1 MALDLEQIMILL
13 QKRYRAF
20 QEINRLTS
28 ELGAIVSRRDE
39 VSAALLLEMRGEEIT
54 NADICYRQI
63 WDMAQEGPEAAR
75 RIRELVTS
83 DPAAARP
90 SGSFEEQK
98 IYEIRR
104 KTTALIK
111 EIQEKDR
118 MLNIRM
124 GGDKSYYVKTD
135 R

>member
-1 MALDLEQIMILL
+1 MALDLEQVMILL

-28 ELGAIVSRRDE
+28 ELGSIISRRDE
-39 VSAALLLEMRGEEIT
+39 VSASLLLDMRGDEIEI
-54 NADICYRQI
+54 ADSCYRQI
-63 WDMAQEGPEAAR
+63 WDMSQESPEAAG
-75 RIRELVTS
+75 RIRELIMS
-83 DPAAARP
+83 DPAVAHP

-118 MLNIRM
+118 MINTRV
-124 GGDKSYYVKTD
+124 GGDKSYYVRTNK
-135 R
+135 

>member
-20 QEINRLTS
+20 QEIDRLTS
-28 ELGAIVSRRDE
+28 ELGNIMSRRDE
-39 VSAALLLEMRGEEIT
+39 VSAALLLEMRGDEISV
-54 NADICYRQI
+54 ADSCYQQI
-63 WDMAQEGPEAAR
+63 WDMSQEGPEAAR
-75 RIRELVTS
+75 RIRQLLTS
-83 DPAAARP
+83 DPAVAHP

-118 MLNIRM
+118 MLNTRV
-124 GGDKSYYVKTD
+124 GGDKSYYVKTN

>member
-1 MALDLEQIMILL
+1 MELDLEQIMILL

-20 QEINRLTS
+20 QEISRLTL
-28 ELGAIVSRRDE
+28 ELGSVISRRDE
-39 VSAALLLEMRGEEIT
+39 VSASLLLGMRGDEIAT
-54 NADICYRQI
+54 ADSCYRQI
-63 WDMAQEGPEAAR
+63 WDMSQAGQEAADK
-75 RIRELVTS
+75 IRELLTS
-83 DPAAARP
+83 DPAAAHP
-90 SGSFEEQK
+90 SGNFEEQK

-118 MLNIRM
+118 MLNTRV

>member
-1 MALDLEQIMILL
+1 MNLDLEQIMILL

-20 QEINRLTS
+20 QEINRLTV
-28 ELGAIVSRRDE
+28 ELGSVVSRRDE
-39 VSAALLLEMRGEEIT
+39 VSASLLLGMRGDEIA
-54 NADICYRQI
+54 NADSSYRQI
-63 WDMAQEGPEAAR
+63 WDMSQAGPEAASQ
-75 RIRELVTS
+75 IRELMTS

-118 MLNIRM
+118 MLNSRV
-124 GGDKSYYVKTD
+124 GGDKSYDVKTD

>member
-20 QEINRLTS
+20 QEIDRLTS
-28 ELGAIVSRRDE
+28 ELGSILSRRDE
-39 VSAALLLEMRGEEIT
+39 VSAAILLDMRGEEIAT
-54 NADICYRQI
+54 ADSCYRQI
-63 WDMAQEGPEAAR
+63 WDMSQEGPEAAN
-75 RIRELVTS
+75 RIRQLITS
-83 DPAAARP
+83 DPATAHP

-118 MLNIRM
+118 MLNTRV
-124 GGDKSYYVKTD
+124 GGDKSYYVKTN